1 MNDSKYYWEC
11 MGQNY
16 PFRSDK
22 KYLIYFKG
30 NFSPSHRGHFKTVER
45 FIKIGENI
53 HVMIHQIGS
62 EKRHGVPYHL
72 NREIW
77 QTYIDKLLPQNRI
90 YLVKYYCS
98 DDIFDLHNLSSFD
111 RVIYIRGN
119 ENYDIKTMEKKNI
132 YRFRDFIYRLSKMGI
147 GLDFYYLNR
156 PDVKTLCATE
166 FTKILVKTK
175 RRKCKRIH
183 CDCKY
188 KKLKKFFP
196 VNLSKGTAIKLINK
210 IQKYYLI
217 V

>member
-22 KYLIYFKG
+22 KYLIYFRG

-77 QTYIDKLLPQNRI
+77 QTYIDKLLPQNRV
-90 YLVKYYCS
+90 YLVRYYCS
-98 DDIFDLHNLSSFD
+98 EDIFDL
-111 RVIYIRGN
+111 Y
-119 ENYDIKTMEKKNI
+119 KT
-132 YRFRDFIYRLSKMGI
+132 
-147 GLDFYYLNR
+147 
-156 PDVKTLCATE
+156 TLCSGFRHHSKQSTYC
-166 FTKILVKTK
+166 KYLS
-175 RRKCKRIH
+175 RRKSRT
-183 CDCKY
+183 
-188 KKLKKFFP
+188 
-196 VNLSKGTAIKLINK
+196 NLY
-210 IQKYYLI
+210 IQKKQLGKDRYYAWNAWKDK
-217 V
+217 